1 MLIDT
6 CRYTCNIAL
15 WLTYTMSDMQYVRH
29 AVCQTCSMSDM
40 QYVRHAVC
48 QTCSMSDIQYVR
60 HSRVCH
66 RRYVRHPYVWWLPRW
81 NALCLTD
88 WALSPSIDTTYSAH
102 LSAMVEY
109 FACETFLSKQQ
120 CGNLTA
126 WNLTIWYCF
135 IWMAKGILELRY
147 SLTGA
152 FCAPDPAGFAVCSL
166 GNGTWLITDTD

>member
-1 MLIDT
+1 MVIYIIDASLWDNTQYLLTWVNVVQLRWQAPSRKMLIDT
-6 CRYTCNIAL
+6 CQYTCNIVL

-40 QYVRHAVC
+40 QYVRHSC
-48 QTCSMSDIQYVR
+48 
-60 HSRVCH
+60 VCH
-66 RRYVRHPYVWWLPRW
+66 RCYVWLPYVWWLPRW

-88 WALSPSIDTTYSAH
+88 WALSASIDTTYSAH

-126 WNLTIWYCF
+126 WNLTICILFYLNG
-135 IWMAKGILELRY
+135 KGN
-147 SLTGA
+147 T
-152 FCAPDPAGFAVCSL
+152 
-166 GNGTWLITDTD
+166 